1 MAVLLV
7 PPYQYFTDDD
17 GNPLS
22 GGKVYTYQA
31 GTTNPK
37 AVYSAEDGLTPL
49 TNPVI
54 LDSAG
59 RTLMFGLGSY
69 KFVVTDANDV
79 VIRTTDNVATYSTS
93 SGSANPF
100 FQSFSGNGSQTSFTL
115 TDDLGTDEKTILVYV
130 NNDARPFVTN
140 GSFAT
145 DTDWTKGA
153 GWTIGAGVAAATGA
167 ISTAISQT
175 APVTLVAGRA
185 YSVTYTITRSA
196 GGLIPSLGGQNG
208 TERTASGTYREIIIA
223 GSTQAVAFTGNAF
236 TGTLDDIQI
245 TVADGSGFQIQNVNQ
260 YTLSGTNLSFTT
272 APAAG
277 TNNIMVFA
285 PSLSVG
291 VAQAAAAAADASA
304 TSAANSAATAT
315 TQAGIAT
322 SAAATATAAAYFGT
336 STTSVTI
343 GTGAKS
349 FTTQTGK
356 NFQVGGFLLISS
368 QADGANYMHGQVT
381 SYDSGTGALVMDIT
395 NIGGSGTLNDWN
407 IYVSGTRGATGAAG
421 GPLVDGDYGD
431 VTVSGSGT
439 VITVDGSSATDFL
452 TNSVRTSGSSGVA
465 IKNSAGTAVLTV
477 GSAASTNSSFAGALN
492 VTGQTNFTGNAV
504 MANDGRFSF
513 GAGTVYTTG
522 NATSGTLDIFTAS
535 TQRARVDVDGFL
547 FLNSTGTQPS
557 STVAGLRLSPSPVSG
572 ASLSSG
578 GNVTTSQNHF
588 IFINGNST
596 VGSIATNG
604 TATAYNT
611 SSDYRL
617 KQNVV
622 EIPNPIERLKALKP
636 REYAFKSQP
645 QYKYTGFIAHELK
658 EVCYEAVTGYKDQVD
673 QDGNPIYQ
681 GVDHS
686 KLVPILTA
694 ALQNAIARIELLE
707 AAALRGQL

>member
-153 GWTIGAGVAAATGA
+153 GWTIGAGVATATGA

-272 APAAG
+272 APATG

-381 SYDSGTGALVMDIT
+381 SYDSGTGALDMNIT
-395 NIGGSGTLNDWN
+395 NTGGAGTLNDWN

-465 IKNSAGTAVLTV
+465 IKNSAGTAVATFGSAGTLNTTFAGKVNTAATTTSAAGFNIPHGTAPTSPTNGDLWSTTSGFFGRVNGATV
-477 GSAASTNSSFAGALN
+477 GPFGVGAISSFFESTTLAITSGHSVAHGFSGIPRIVRVVMRCTSADLGYSVGDEIWCTADRGDNWGYQFYANATNVVIIRGANGLQIWNTSGSISTPNSSN
-492 VTGQTNFTGNAV
+492 W
-504 MANDGRFSF
+504 SF
-513 GAGTVYTTG
+513 VVY
-522 NATSGTLDIFTAS
+522 AW
-535 TQRARVDVDGFL
+535 R
-547 FLNSTGTQPS
+547 
-557 STVAGLRLSPSPVSG
+557 
-572 ASLSSG
+572 
-578 GNVTTSQNHF
+578 
-588 IFINGNST
+588 
-596 VGSIATNG
+596 
-604 TATAYNT
+604 
-611 SSDYRL
+611 
-617 KQNVV
+617 
-622 EIPNPIERLKALKP
+622 
-636 REYAFKSQP
+636 
-645 QYKYTGFIAHELK
+645 
-658 EVCYEAVTGYKDQVD
+658 
-673 QDGNPIYQ
+673 
-681 GVDHS
+681 
-686 KLVPILTA
+686 
-694 ALQNAIARIELLE
+694 
-707 AAALRGQL
+707 